1 MTTPRQVAEA
11 FSGHRFHDAYGA
23 LAPDVR
29 WTSVGAG
36 VLIGRQAVVDACE
49 ATLAELARGT
59 AQFLRFVVI
68 ADADAVA
75 VDAVGRYVDAD
86 GEVSL
91 VSCCDIYAFADG
103 VLTSITSYTVELDPT
118 AETQVQRVRSSR
130 RTTSVPPS
138 TSTTFVRE
146 VPPAPGRTRMGP
158 APDQCDGAPVSRG
171 TSTALRS
178 SLAHERQRQAPGWLP
193 GNLYSV

>member
-86 GEVSL
+86 GGVSL
-91 VSCCDIYAFADG
+91 VSSCDIYAFDDG
-103 VLTSITSYTVELDPT
+103 VLTSITSYAVELDP
-118 AETQVQRVRSSR
+118 AAQTQV
-130 RTTSVPPS
+130 
-138 TSTTFVRE
+138 
-146 VPPAPGRTRMGP
+146 
-158 APDQCDGAPVSRG
+158 
-171 TSTALRS
+171 
-178 SLAHERQRQAPGWLP
+178 
-193 GNLYSV
+193 